1 MTLFT
6 DIAILTIFT
15 IVILGMGY
23 IMTVT
28 CIKSNKK

>member
-15 IVILGMGY
+15 IVTLFMGY
-23 IMTVT
+23 VLIE
-28 CIKSNKK
+28 SNKMNKK

>member
-23 IMTVT
+23 IM
-28 CIKSNKK
+28 IKSKKQ